1 MCGVGLLSFMAG
13 WLHIQTFME
22 LFSPSRHPSISIF
35 SWKFALLL
43 FGLFGLY
50 EMVISSRALEL
61 IFIDARGSSKRNW
74 NGLFL
79 EEQSLFSPL
88 NFSLGSYLPPKV
100 YLAH

>member
-1 MCGVGLLSFMAG
+1 
-13 WLHIQTFME
+13 
-22 LFSPSRHPSISIF
+22 
-35 SWKFALLL
+35 
-43 FGLFGLY
+43 
-50 EMVISSRALEL
+50 MVISSRALEL